1 MKLRHHVI
9 ACAIGMVCLL
19 LPSCNSEDPSAMRE
33 GQKTL
38 AEALAKNSR
47 LEAEIANLKAE
58 LDKEVPR
65 LKAELDEA
73 KSKIKSSE
81 PVKMPGVSEIERSL
95 DLEGSK
101 LKEEARQQV
110 QGATVE
116 SFSTADL
123 TIPSFERPFSCKA
136 KAVLKEANGTRRTL
150 YWTGSANLKGEWKF
164 TKSDNWEPKPV
175 AVEPPKVA
183 AGDSSRVSLSD
194 PEPPGGAKDNPA
206 PIPQPVRPPPV
217 KPPPEKPKPAYDIP
231 LDRPVMG
238 PGSR

>member
-1 MKLRHHVI
+1 
-9 ACAIGMVCLL
+9 
-19 LPSCNSEDPSAMRE
+19 MRE
-33 GQKTL
+33 GQKAL

-47 LEAEIANLKAE
+47 LAEEIANLKGA
-58 LDKEVPR
+58 LDTEVSR

-73 KSKIKSSE
+73 KAKVKQSE
-81 PVKMPGVSEIERSL
+81 AVKMPSVSEIERSL

-101 LKEEARQQV
+101 LKEAARQQV

-136 KAVLKEANGTRRTL
+136 KAVLKEVNGTRRTL

-164 TKSDNWEPKPV
+164 AKSDNWEPKPV

-194 PEPPGGAKDNPA
+194 PEPPGAKDNPA
-206 PIPQPVRPPPV
+206 PPQPVKPTPPPV
-217 KPPPEKPKPAYDIP
+217 REKPKPAYDIP

-238 PGSR
+238 PGAR